1 MSKSYKKKYQTKSPE
16 EKKEAVQALTKKME
30 KNVEGYFRTP
40 GDLKEYLTFM
50 AKFYHYSPSNISLIQ
65 SQFQGASAVGS
76 FSFWKEKGFPVKKG
90 EKGIKIL
97 VPNRT
102 VAKFKDKDGTWKSV
116 TKASEQEKK
125 QIESKSVEV
134 KPGRLYFAIGHVFD
148 VSQTNAK
155 AEDLPRIF
163 PNRWLEGSV
172 TDYQSLYKGM
182 EAIAE
187 KNDVKIIAPKS
198 ELGVVKGV
206 SYPVTKEVAL
216 NPRNSELQNVK
227 TLLHELA
234 HAKLHTAET
243 RMNYTAPEKEFQAEM
258 TAYAV
263 SSYFGIDTGEYSLG
277 YLASWTQGK
286 EMKDKTKLLKEV
298 HETSIEFI
306 ETIENTLEKE
316 KEKTNEKGVD
326 NMSKQ
331 VSEYERD
338 NFEILTGIQQDVQRN
353 INEKLGLNFER
364 QWENY
369 EIQLSEDGR
378 IIEGIYPNMRLT
390 VGEMHAI
397 VNQYGTETEKQSIN
411 KITKTL
417 EFFHEMDEYEYPEL
431 VNKEVLKTPIAKVT
445 SNSRGDMNVECLS
458 GRIEDK
464 RGLFNFDNAI
474 NQTVNQINHSIAESH
489 KDIMTTRNEEQDGK
503 NKEKEHVVTVEILDK
518 DIKDGEIAKLH
529 MVDAET
535 KEVYHMAI
543 YDPGVLD
550 RDEFYNGERDV
561 SNIEHIFK
569 GDVYEKVKDT
579 LLDRNESQSFTVRE
593 EDMLIPLSELE
604 QDDRYAILFN
614 TEKYEAAKI
623 KENER
628 QNENREQNESEKN
641 ILLVEYMSLS
651 NTTQELVSVAELRE
665 QADKNRAFEPVE
677 GAEKLSDKEFIEA
690 FNEANQEKYAAL
702 NQNEISRPTMLVQWS
717 DNETFKNNQLI
728 PFGEANEKMA
738 EVISSIEKAR
748 EEAKERGQTIPYD
761 QARYHIAIPKEVD
774 REFGRMELVSMD
786 RMNMGDG
793 DYKTPYE
800 QVLNEKRYLSDEV
813 KQALRDEVMNHR
825 NNKEIPMEKTQ
836 ESTLEK
842 SKEIPNHLVT
852 IEVLANGVHDEEEV
866 ARIHMMDAVTKDI
879 DYLSVWNQD
888 STNRE
893 DLSVFLM
900 EKNGKRENY
909 SLDNILKPDLYEKV
923 QSSIFD
929 GRGNLSFVVYEKDAN
944 MSLDELVKDE
954 RYGHLV
960 DKAEAQK
967 DYSFNEK
974 EVELYKEMKKEGY
987 APIVSL
993 DQQIQPSKEKEST
1006 TLDKDLSRKFEAYR
1020 RSQYEETP
1028 DNIDSIVTRVKAEER
1043 YYTTKYVSIDNELV
1057 SQEHVV
1063 KLENQVDEKLGKEG
1077 ITVNQST
1084 TSKETDFD
1092 KKFQP
1097 LNGKKTNDKEKDKE
1111 IDPGNV
1117 DQSKT
1122 TKKSGRKRETMEME
1136 R

>member
-30 KNVEGYFRTP
+30 KSVEGYFRTP

-134 KPGRLYFAIGHVFD
+134 KPGRLYFAVGHVFD

-198 ELGVVKGV
+198 ELGVAKGV
-206 SYPVTKEVAL
+206 SYPLTKEVAL

-243 RMNYTAPEKEFQAEM
+243 HMHYTAPEKEFQAEM

-263 SSYFGIDTGEYSLG
+263 SSYFGIDTSEYSLG

-306 ETIENTLEKE
+306 ETIESSLE

-326 NMSKQ
+326 HMAKQ
-331 VSEYERD
+331 VSENKDGNVRD
-338 NFEILTGIQQDVQRN
+338 NFEVLTDIQQNAQRL
-353 INEKLGLNFER
+353 INERFGLNFEKH
-364 QWENY
+364 WENY
-369 EIQLSEDGR
+369 EIQLSEDNR
-378 IIEGIYPNMRLT
+378 VLEEINPNIRLNL
-390 VGEMHAI
+390 GEMEQI
-397 VNQYGTETEKQSIN
+397 VYEFGTNREQDTFK
-411 KITKTL
+411 KIVDTL
-417 EFFHEMDEYEYPEL
+417 EPYYEADLLEDSF
-431 VNKEVLKTPIAKVT
+431 NDIPIAKV
-445 SNSRGDMNVECLS
+445 SLDREKRLKVDCVNEHVKENHKDFWFQNSVSLALNV
-458 GRIEDK
+458 
-464 RGLFNFDNAI
+464 
-474 NQTVNQINHSIAESH
+474 INHRISTAHKEVMNNEIEYKGLYPKSESEVIYCQETGKPLQH
-489 KDIMTTRNEEQDGK
+489 NEEVF
-503 NKEKEHVVTVEILDK
+503 HVEGHGYTV
-518 DIKDGEIAKLH
+518 
-529 MVDAET
+529 AE
-535 KEVYHMAI
+535 EA
-543 YDPGVLD
+543 
-550 RDEFYNGERDV
+550 
-561 SNIEHIFK
+561 SFK
-569 GDVYEKVKDT
+569 GLDQEDGYYTTIEYEQVEEKILAPIGLEKNAQPSFV
-579 LLDRNESQSFTVRE
+579 NE
-593 EDMLIPLSELE
+593 
-604 QDDRYAILFN
+604 
-614 TEKYEAAKI
+614 K
-623 KENER
+623 
-628 QNENREQNESEKN
+628 QNEKN

-665 QADKNRAFEPVE
+665 QADRNRAFEPVE
-677 GAEKLSDKEFIEA
+677 GAGKLSDKEFIDA

-702 NQNEISRPTMLVQWS
+702 NQDEINRPTMLVQWS

-738 EVISSIEKAR
+738 EVITSIEKAR
-748 EEAKERGQTIPYD
+748 EEARERGETIPYD
-761 QARYHIAIPKEVD
+761 QARYHIVIPKGVD
-774 REFGRMELVSMD
+774 RDFGRMELVSMD

-813 KQALRDEVMNHR
+813 KQALRDEVVNHR
-825 NNKEIPMEKTQ
+825 NNKEITMEKAQ
-836 ESTLEK
+836 ESTLE
-842 SKEIPNHLVT
+842 SLKEAPTHLVT
-852 IEVLANGVHDEEEV
+852 IEVLAKDMQDEEV
-866 ARIHMMDAVTKDI
+866 ARIHMMDGVTKDI
-879 DYLSVWNQD
+879 NYLSVWNQD
-888 STNRE
+888 KTNPE
-893 DLSVFLM
+893 DLYVSLM
-900 EKNGKRENY
+900 EKNGERENVY
-909 SLDNILKPDLYEKV
+909 LDNILKPDLYEKV

-929 GRGNLSFVVYEKDAN
+929 GRGNLSFVIHEKDTN
-944 MSLDELVKDE
+944 MSLDEIVKDE
-954 RYGHLV
+954 RYGLLV
-960 DKAEAQK
+960 DKGEAQK

-974 EVELYKEMKKEGY
+974 EVELYKEMKMEGY
-987 APIVSL
+987 APIASL
-993 DQQIQPSKEKEST
+993 DQQIQPLKEKEPT

-1057 SQEHVV
+1057 SQEHIV

-1097 LNGKKTNDKEKDKE
+1097 VNGKKTNDKEKEKE

-1117 DQSKT
+1117 DQSKS
-1122 TKKSGRKRETMEME
+1122 TKKSGRKKETMEME

>member
-1 MSKSYKKKYQTKSPE
+1 MKKYPVKSVE
-16 EKKEAVQALTKKME
+16 QKKEEVQALTKGME
-30 KNVEGYFRTP
+30 NSIESYFRTT
-40 GDLKEYLTFM
+40 GDLKEYLSFM

-102 VAKFKDKDGTWKSV
+102 VAKFKDKEGTWKTV
-116 TKASEQEKK
+116 TKANEEEKK

-134 KPGRLYFAIGHVFD
+134 MPGRLYFAVGHVFD

-163 PNRWLEGSV
+163 PNRWLDGSV
-172 TDYQSLYKGM
+172 TDYKSLYKGM

-187 KNDVKIIAPKS
+187 KNGVKIIQPKQ
-198 ELGVVKGV
+198 ELGVAKGV
-206 SYPVTKEVAL
+206 SYTLTKEVAL

-243 RMNYTAPEKEFQAEM
+243 HMNYTAPEKEFQAEM

-263 SSYFGIDTGEYSLG
+263 SSYFGIDTSEYSLG

-316 KEKTNEKGVD
+316 REKTNEKGVD

-331 VSEYERD
+331 VSD
-338 NFEILTGIQQDVQRN
+338 N
-353 INEKLGLNFER
+353 
-364 QWENY
+364 
-369 EIQLSEDGR
+369 
-378 IIEGIYPNMRLT
+378 
-390 VGEMHAI
+390 
-397 VNQYGTETEKQSIN
+397 
-411 KITKTL
+411 
-417 EFFHEMDEYEYPEL
+417 
-431 VNKEVLKTPIAKVT
+431 
-445 SNSRGDMNVECLS
+445 
-458 GRIEDK
+458 
-464 RGLFNFDNAI
+464 
-474 NQTVNQINHSIAESH
+474 
-489 KDIMTTRNEEQDGK
+489 
-503 NKEKEHVVTVEILDK
+503 EKEHVVTVEILDK

-561 SNIEHIFK
+561 SNIEDIFK

-593 EDMLIPLSELE
+593 EDLLIPLSELE

-623 KENER
+623 KENEK

-665 QADKNRAFEPVE
+665 QADRNRAFEPVE
-677 GAEKLSDKEFIEA
+677 GSEKLSDKEFIEA

-702 NQNEISRPTMLVQWS
+702 NQDEINRPTMLVQWS

-748 EEAKERGQTIPYD
+748 EEARERGETIPYD

-800 QVLNEKRYLSDEV
+800 QVLNEKRHLSDEV
-813 KQALRDEVMNHR
+813 KQALRDEVVNHR
-825 NNKEIPMEKTQ
+825 NNKEIPMEKVQ
-836 ESTLEK
+836 ENPLEK
-842 SKEIPNHLVT
+842 SKETPNHLVT
-852 IEVLANGVHDEEEV
+852 IEVLANGVHDEEV

-900 EKNGKRENY
+900 EKNGKREDY
-909 SLDNILKPDLYEKV
+909 PLDNILKPDLYEKV

-1077 ITVNQST
+1077 IMVNQST
-1084 TSKETDFD
+1084 TSKVTDFD
-1092 KKFQP
+1092 KNFQP

-1122 TKKSGRKRETMEME
+1122 TKKSGRKKETMEME

>member
-30 KNVEGYFRTP
+30 KSVEGYFRTP
-40 GDLKEYLTFM
+40 EDLKEYLTFM

-102 VAKFKDKDGTWKSV
+102 VAKFKDKEGSWKTV
-116 TKASEQEKK
+116 TKASEEEKK

-134 KPGRLYFAIGHVFD
+134 MPGRLYFAVGHVFD

-187 KNDVKIIAPKS
+187 KNGVKIIAPKS
-198 ELGVVKGV
+198 ELGVAKGV
-206 SYPVTKEVAL
+206 SYPLTKEVAL

-227 TLLHELA
+227 TLIHELA

-243 RMNYTAPEKEFQAEM
+243 HMNYTAPEKEFQAEM

-263 SSYFGIDTGEYSLG
+263 SSYFGIDTSEYSLG

-286 EMKDKTKLLKEV
+286 EMKDKTRLLKEV

-306 ETIENTLEKE
+306 ETIENTLEKD
-316 KEKTNEKGVD
+316 KE
-326 NMSKQ
+326 Q
-331 VSEYERD
+331 
-338 NFEILTGIQQDVQRN
+338 
-353 INEKLGLNFER
+353 INEKEVESMANR
-364 QWENY
+364 N
-369 EIQLSEDGR
+369 
-378 IIEGIYPNMRLT
+378 
-390 VGEMHAI
+390 
-397 VNQYGTETEKQSIN
+397 EKQ
-411 KITKTL
+411 
-417 EFFHEMDEYEYPEL
+417 D
-431 VNKEVLKTPIAKVT
+431 
-445 SNSRGDMNVECLS
+445 
-458 GRIEDK
+458 
-464 RGLFNFDNAI
+464 
-474 NQTVNQINHSIAESH
+474 
-489 KDIMTTRNEEQDGK
+489 
-503 NKEKEHVVTVEILDK
+503 
-518 DIKDGEIAKLH
+518 
-529 MVDAET
+529 
-535 KEVYHMAI
+535 
-543 YDPGVLD
+543 
-550 RDEFYNGERDV
+550 
-561 SNIEHIFK
+561 
-569 GDVYEKVKDT
+569 
-579 LLDRNESQSFTVRE
+579 
-593 EDMLIPLSELE
+593 
-604 QDDRYAILFN
+604 
-614 TEKYEAAKI
+614 
-623 KENER
+623 
-628 QNENREQNESEKN
+628 EKN
-641 ILLVEYMSLS
+641 ILLVEFMSLS

-665 QADKNRAFEPVE
+665 QADRNRAFEPVE
-677 GAEKLSDKEFIEA
+677 GAEKLSDKEFIDA

-702 NQNEISRPTMLVQWS
+702 NQNEINRPTMLVQWS
-717 DNETFKNNQLI
+717 ENENFKGSQLI

-738 EVISSIEKAR
+738 EVITNIEKAK
-748 EEAKERGQTIPYD
+748 EEARERDEYVPYD
-761 QARYHIAIPKEVD
+761 KTRYHIAIPKEVD
-774 REFGRMELVSMD
+774 RDFGRMELVSMD
-786 RMNMGDG
+786 RLDMGDG

-813 KQALRDEVMNHR
+813 KQALRDEVMNYR
-825 NNKEIPMEKTQ
+825 NNKEIPMEKAQ
-836 ESTLEK
+836 ENPLEK
-842 SKEIPNHLVT
+842 LKETPNHLVT

-900 EKNGKRENY
+900 EKNGKREDY

-1063 KLENQVDEKLGKEG
+1063 KLENRVDEKLGKEG

-1084 TSKETDFD
+1084 TSKEMDVD

-1097 LNGKKTNDKEKDKE
+1097 LNGKQTNHKEKEKE
-1111 IDPGNV
+1111 PEPGNV
-1117 DQSKT
+1117 EQAKA
-1122 TKKSGRKRETMEME
+1122 TKKSGRKKETTEME

>member
-30 KNVEGYFRTP
+30 KSVEGYFRTP

-134 KPGRLYFAIGHVFD
+134 KPGRLYFAVGHVFD

-172 TDYQSLYKGM
+172 TDYQSLYKGI

-187 KNDVKIIAPKS
+187 KNGVKIIEPKQ
-198 ELGVVKGV
+198 ELGVAKGV
-206 SYPVTKEVAL
+206 SYTLTKEVAL

-243 RMNYTAPEKEFQAEM
+243 HMHYTAPEKEFQAEM

-263 SSYFGIDTGEYSLG
+263 SSYFGIDTSEYSLG

-331 VSEYERD
+331 VSD
-338 NFEILTGIQQDVQRN
+338 NG
-353 INEKLGLNFER
+353 
-364 QWENY
+364 
-369 EIQLSEDGR
+369 
-378 IIEGIYPNMRLT
+378 
-390 VGEMHAI
+390 
-397 VNQYGTETEKQSIN
+397 
-411 KITKTL
+411 
-417 EFFHEMDEYEYPEL
+417 
-431 VNKEVLKTPIAKVT
+431 
-445 SNSRGDMNVECLS
+445 
-458 GRIEDK
+458 
-464 RGLFNFDNAI
+464 
-474 NQTVNQINHSIAESH
+474 
-489 KDIMTTRNEEQDGK
+489 
-503 NKEKEHVVTVEILDK
+503 KEHVVTVEILDK

-529 MVDAET
+529 MVDAEN

-561 SNIEHIFK
+561 SNIEDIFK

-579 LLDRNESQSFTVRE
+579 LLDRNESQLFTVRE
-593 EDMLIPLSELE
+593 EDLLIPLSELE

-623 KENER
+623 KENEK

-665 QADKNRAFEPVE
+665 QADRNRAFEPVE

-702 NQNEISRPTMLVQWS
+702 NQDEINRPTMLVQWS

-748 EEAKERGQTIPYD
+748 EEARERGETIPYD

-800 QVLNEKRYLSDEV
+800 QVLNEKRHLSDEV
-813 KQALRDEVMNHR
+813 KQALRDEVVNHR
-825 NNKEIPMEKTQ
+825 NNKEIPMEKVQ
-836 ESTLEK
+836 ENPLEK
-842 SKEIPNHLVT
+842 SKETPNHLVT
-852 IEVLANGVHDEEEV
+852 IEVLANGIHDEEEV
-866 ARIHMMDAVTKDI
+866 ARIHMIDAVTKDI

-900 EKNGKRENY
+900 EKNGKREDY
-909 SLDNILKPDLYEKV
+909 PLDNILKPDLYEKV

-960 DKAEAQK
+960 EKAEAQK

-987 APIVSL
+987 ASIVSL

-1084 TSKETDFD
+1084 TSKETDFN
-1092 KKFQP
+1092 KNFQP
-1097 LNGKKTNDKEKDKE
+1097 LNGKQTNDKEKDKE

-1117 DQSKT
+1117 DQSKS
-1122 TKKSGRKRETMEME
+1122 TKKSGRKKETMEME

>member
-1 MSKSYKKKYQTKSPE
+1 MSKNYKRKYQTKSPE

-30 KNVEGYFRTP
+30 KSVEGYFRTP

-65 SQFQGASAVGS
+65 SQFQGANAVGS
-76 FSFWKEKGFPVKKG
+76 FSFWKEKGFSVKKG

-102 VAKFKDKDGTWKSV
+102 VAKFKDKEGTWKTV

-134 KPGRLYFAIGHVFD
+134 IPGRLYFAIGHVFD
-148 VSQTNAK
+148 LSQTNAK

-187 KNDVKIIAPKS
+187 KNGVKIIKPKQ
-198 ELGVVKGV
+198 ELGVAKGV
-206 SYPVTKEVAL
+206 SYTLTKEVAL

-243 RMNYTAPEKEFQAEM
+243 HMNYTAPEKEFQAEM

-263 SSYFGIDTGEYSLG
+263 SSYFGIDTSEYSLG

-331 VSEYERD
+331 VSD
-338 NFEILTGIQQDVQRN
+338 NG
-353 INEKLGLNFER
+353 
-364 QWENY
+364 
-369 EIQLSEDGR
+369 
-378 IIEGIYPNMRLT
+378 
-390 VGEMHAI
+390 
-397 VNQYGTETEKQSIN
+397 
-411 KITKTL
+411 
-417 EFFHEMDEYEYPEL
+417 
-431 VNKEVLKTPIAKVT
+431 
-445 SNSRGDMNVECLS
+445 
-458 GRIEDK
+458 
-464 RGLFNFDNAI
+464 
-474 NQTVNQINHSIAESH
+474 
-489 KDIMTTRNEEQDGK
+489 
-503 NKEKEHVVTVEILDK
+503 KEHVVTVEILDK

-623 KENER
+623 KENEM

-651 NTTQELVSVAELRE
+651 NTTQELVSVNHLRE

-702 NQNEISRPTMLVQWS
+702 NQDEINRPTMLVQWS

-748 EEAKERGQTIPYD
+748 EEAREEAKERGVTIPYD

-774 REFGRMELVSMD
+774 RDFGRMELVSMD
-786 RMNMGDG
+786 RLDMGDG

-813 KQALRDEVMNHR
+813 KQALRDEVMNYR
-825 NNKEIPMEKTQ
+825 NNKEIPMEKAQ
-836 ESTLEK
+836 ENTLEK
-842 SKEIPNHLVT
+842 PKETSNHLVT
-852 IEVLANGVHDEEEV
+852 IEVLANGIQDEEL

-879 DYLSVWNQD
+879 NYLSVWNQD
-888 STNRE
+888 KTDRD
-893 DLSVFLM
+893 DLYVSLM
-900 EKNGKRENY
+900 EKNGKRENVY
-909 SLDNILKPDLYEKV
+909 LDNILKPDLYEKV

-944 MSLDELVKDE
+944 MSLDEIVKDE
-954 RYGHLV
+954 RYGLLV
-960 DKAEAQK
+960 DKAEGQK

-1043 YYTTKYVSIDNELV
+1043 YYTTKYVSIDNKLV

-1084 TSKETDFD
+1084 TSKEMDFD
-1092 KKFQP
+1092 KNFQS
-1097 LNGKKTNDKEKDKE
+1097 LNGKKANDKEKDKEKDKE

>member
-30 KNVEGYFRTP
+30 KSVEGYFRTP

-102 VAKFKDKDGTWKSV
+102 VAKFKDKEGTWKTV
-116 TKASEQEKK
+116 TKASVEEKK

-134 KPGRLYFAIGHVFD
+134 IPGRLYFAVGHVFD

-187 KNDVKIIAPKS
+187 KNGVKIIEPKQ
-198 ELGVVKGV
+198 ELGVAKGV
-206 SYPVTKEVAL
+206 SYTLTKEVAL

-263 SSYFGIDTGEYSLG
+263 SSYFGIDTSEYSLG

-306 ETIENTLEKE
+306 ETIESSLE
-316 KEKTNEKGVD
+316 KEKTNAKGVD
-326 NMSKQ
+326 HMAKQ
-331 VSEYERD
+331 VSENKDGNVRD
-338 NFEILTGIQQDVQRN
+338 NFEVLTGIQQNAQRL
-353 INEKLGLNFER
+353 INERLGLNFEKH
-364 QWENY
+364 WENY
-369 EIQLSEDGR
+369 EIQLSEDNR
-378 IIEGIYPNMRLT
+378 VLEEINPNIRLNLR
-390 VGEMHAI
+390 EM
-397 VNQYGTETEKQSIN
+397 E
-411 KITKTL
+411 
-417 EFFHEMDEYEYPEL
+417 
-431 VNKEVLKTPIAKVT
+431 
-445 SNSRGDMNVECLS
+445 
-458 GRIEDK
+458 
-464 RGLFNFDNAI
+464 
-474 NQTVNQINHSIAESH
+474 QI
-489 KDIMTTRNEEQDGK
+489 
-503 NKEKEHVVTVEILDK
+503 
-518 DIKDGEIAKLH
+518 
-529 MVDAET
+529 
-535 KEVYHMAI
+535 
-543 YDPGVLD
+543 
-550 RDEFYNGERDV
+550 
-561 SNIEHIFK
+561 
-569 GDVYEKVKDT
+569 VYEFGT
-579 LLDRNESQSFTVRE
+579 
-593 EDMLIPLSELE
+593 
-604 QDDRYAILFN
+604 
-614 TEKYEAAKI
+614 
-623 KENER
+623 
-628 QNENREQNESEKN
+628 NREQDSLKKITDTLKPYYEADLLGDSFNDIPLARVSLDREKSLKVDCVNEYVKENHKDFWFQNSVSLALNVINHRISTAHKEVMNNDIEYKGLYPKAESEVIYCQETGKPLQHDELVFRVDGPGYIDGYIVGEEASYKGLDLDDGNGYCYYTTIEYEDVEEKILAPIGLEKNAQPNLANEKQIEKN

-651 NTTQELVSVAELRE
+651 NTTQAFVSVAELRE
-665 QADKNRAFEPVE
+665 QADRNRAFEPVE
-677 GAEKLSDKEFIEA
+677 GAEKLSDKEFIDA

-702 NQNEISRPTMLVQWS
+702 NQNEINRPTMLVQWS

-774 REFGRMELVSMD
+774 RDFGRMELVSMD

-813 KQALRDEVMNHR
+813 KQALRDEVMNYR
-825 NNKEIPMEKTQ
+825 NNKEIPMEKAQ
-836 ESTLEK
+836 ENPLAK
-842 SKEIPNHLVT
+842 SKDTPNHVVT
-852 IEVLANGVHDEEEV
+852 IEVLANDIHDEEEV

-900 EKNGKRENY
+900 EKNGKREDY
-909 SLDNILKPDLYEKV
+909 PLDNILKPDLYEKV

-944 MSLDELVKDE
+944 MSLDEIVKDE

-993 DQQIQPSKEKEST
+993 DQQIQPIKEKEST

-1084 TSKETDFD
+1084 TSKEIDFD
-1092 KKFQP
+1092 KNFQP

-1117 DQSKT
+1117 EQSKS
-1122 TKKSGRKRETMEME
+1122 TKKSGRKKETMEME

>member
-30 KNVEGYFRTP
+30 KSVEGYFRTP

-102 VAKFKDKDGTWKSV
+102 VAKFKDKEGTWKTV
-116 TKASEQEKK
+116 TKANEEEKK

-134 KPGRLYFAIGHVFD
+134 MPGRLYFAMGHVFD

-187 KNDVKIIAPKS
+187 KNGVKIIAPKA
-198 ELGVVKGV
+198 ELGVSKGV
-206 SYPVTKEVAL
+206 SYTLTKEVAL

-243 RMNYTAPEKEFQAEM
+243 HMNYTAPEKEFQAEM

-263 SSYFGIDTGEYSLG
+263 SSYFGIDTSEYSLG

-316 KEKTNEKGVD
+316 KE
-326 NMSKQ
+326 Q
-331 VSEYERD
+331 
-338 NFEILTGIQQDVQRN
+338 
-353 INEKLGLNFER
+353 INEKEV
-364 QWENY
+364 E
-369 EIQLSEDGR
+369 S
-378 IIEGIYPNMRLT
+378 M
-390 VGEMHAI
+390 A
-397 VNQYGTETEKQSIN
+397 NQNEKQ
-411 KITKTL
+411 
-417 EFFHEMDEYEYPEL
+417 D
-431 VNKEVLKTPIAKVT
+431 
-445 SNSRGDMNVECLS
+445 
-458 GRIEDK
+458 
-464 RGLFNFDNAI
+464 
-474 NQTVNQINHSIAESH
+474 
-489 KDIMTTRNEEQDGK
+489 
-503 NKEKEHVVTVEILDK
+503 
-518 DIKDGEIAKLH
+518 
-529 MVDAET
+529 
-535 KEVYHMAI
+535 
-543 YDPGVLD
+543 
-550 RDEFYNGERDV
+550 
-561 SNIEHIFK
+561 
-569 GDVYEKVKDT
+569 
-579 LLDRNESQSFTVRE
+579 
-593 EDMLIPLSELE
+593 
-604 QDDRYAILFN
+604 
-614 TEKYEAAKI
+614 
-623 KENER
+623 
-628 QNENREQNESEKN
+628 EKN
-641 ILLVEYMSLS
+641 ILLVEFMSLS

-665 QADKNRAFEPVE
+665 QADRNRAFEPVE
-677 GAEKLSDKEFIEA
+677 GAEKLSDKEFIDA

-702 NQNEISRPTMLVQWS
+702 NQNEINRPTMLVQW
-717 DNETFKNNQLI
+717 NENENFKGSQLI

-738 EVISSIEKAR
+738 EVIKNIEKAK
-748 EEAKERGQTIPYD
+748 EEARERDEYVPYD
-761 QARYHIAIPKEVD
+761 KTRYHIAIPKEVD
-774 REFGRMELVSMD
+774 RDFGRMELVSMD
-786 RMNMGDG
+786 RLDMGDG

-813 KQALRDEVMNHR
+813 KQALRDEVMNYRH
-825 NNKEIPMEKTQ
+825 NKEIPMEKAQ
-836 ESTLEK
+836 ENPLEK
-842 SKEIPNHLVT
+842 PKETPNHLVT
-852 IEVLANGVHDEEEV
+852 IEVLANSIQDEEL

-879 DYLSVWNQD
+879 SYLSVWNQD
-888 STNRE
+888 KTDRDNLYVS
-893 DLSVFLM
+893 LM
-900 EKNGKRENY
+900 EKNGKRENIY
-909 SLDNILKPDLYEKV
+909 LDNILKPDLYEKV

-944 MSLDELVKDE
+944 MSLDEIVKDE
-954 RYGHLV
+954 RYGLLV

-974 EVELYKEMKKEGY
+974 EVELYKEMKTDGY
-987 APIVSL
+987 APIASL
-993 DQQIQPSKEKEST
+993 DQQIQPSKEKEPT

-1020 RSQYEETP
+1020 RSQYEETL

-1077 ITVNQST
+1077 ITMNQST
-1084 TSKETDFD
+1084 TSKEMEFD

-1097 LNGKKTNDKEKDKE
+1097 LNGKQMNNKEKEKE
-1111 IDPGNV
+1111 REPIDPGNV
-1117 DQSKT
+1117 DQSRV
-1122 TKKSGRKRETMEME
+1122 TKKSSRKKETMEME

>member
-30 KNVEGYFRTP
+30 KSVEGYFRTP

-134 KPGRLYFAIGHVFD
+134 MPGRLYFAVGHVFD

-182 EAIAE
+182 EDIAE
-187 KNDVKIIAPKS
+187 KNGVKIIAPKS
-198 ELGVVKGV
+198 ELGVAKGV
-206 SYPVTKEVAL
+206 SYPLTKEVAL

-263 SSYFGIDTGEYSLG
+263 SSYFGIDTSEYSLG

-316 KEKTNEKGVD
+316 KE
-326 NMSKQ
+326 Q
-331 VSEYERD
+331 
-338 NFEILTGIQQDVQRN
+338 
-353 INEKLGLNFER
+353 INEKEVESMANK
-364 QWENY
+364 N
-369 EIQLSEDGR
+369 
-378 IIEGIYPNMRLT
+378 
-390 VGEMHAI
+390 
-397 VNQYGTETEKQSIN
+397 EKQ
-411 KITKTL
+411 
-417 EFFHEMDEYEYPEL
+417 D
-431 VNKEVLKTPIAKVT
+431 
-445 SNSRGDMNVECLS
+445 
-458 GRIEDK
+458 
-464 RGLFNFDNAI
+464 
-474 NQTVNQINHSIAESH
+474 
-489 KDIMTTRNEEQDGK
+489 
-503 NKEKEHVVTVEILDK
+503 
-518 DIKDGEIAKLH
+518 
-529 MVDAET
+529 
-535 KEVYHMAI
+535 
-543 YDPGVLD
+543 
-550 RDEFYNGERDV
+550 
-561 SNIEHIFK
+561 
-569 GDVYEKVKDT
+569 
-579 LLDRNESQSFTVRE
+579 
-593 EDMLIPLSELE
+593 
-604 QDDRYAILFN
+604 
-614 TEKYEAAKI
+614 
-623 KENER
+623 
-628 QNENREQNESEKN
+628 EKN
-641 ILLVEYMSLS
+641 ILLVEFMSLS

-677 GAEKLSDKEFIEA
+677 GAEKLNDKEFIEA

-702 NQNEISRPTMLVQWS
+702 NQDEITRPTMLIQWS
-717 DNETFKNNQLI
+717 ENENLKSNKLI
-728 PFGEANEKMA
+728 PFGEANEKMT
-738 EVISSIEKAR
+738 EIISNIEKSKEEAR
-748 EEAKERGQTIPYD
+748 ERDEYVPYD
-761 QARYHIAIPKEVD
+761 KTRYHIAIPKEVD
-774 REFGRMELVSMD
+774 RDFGRMELVSMD
-786 RMNMGDG
+786 RLDMGDG

-800 QVLNEKRYLSDEV
+800 QVLNEKRHLSDEV
-813 KQALRDEVMNHR
+813 KQALRDEVVNHR
-825 NNKEIPMEKTQ
+825 NNKEIPMEKVQ
-836 ESTLEK
+836 ENPLEK
-842 SKEIPNHLVT
+842 SKETPNHLVT
-852 IEVLANGVHDEEEV
+852 IEVLANGMQDEEL

-879 DYLSVWNQD
+879 NYLSVWNQD
-888 STNRE
+888 KTDRD
-893 DLSVFLM
+893 DLYVSLM
-900 EKNGKRENY
+900 EKNGKRENVY
-909 SLDNILKPDLYEKV
+909 LDNILKPDLYEKV

-929 GRGNLSFVVYEKDAN
+929 GRGNLSFVVYEKDVN
-944 MSLDELVKDE
+944 MSLDEIVKDE
-954 RYGHLV
+954 RYGLLV

-1084 TSKETDFD
+1084 TSKEMDFD
-1092 KKFQP
+1092 KNFQP

-1117 DQSKT
+1117 EQSKA
-1122 TKKSGRKRETMEME
+1122 TKKSGRKKETMEME

>member
-30 KNVEGYFRTP
+30 KSVEGYFRTP

-134 KPGRLYFAIGHVFD
+134 KPGRLYFAVGHVFD

-155 AEDLPRIF
+155 TEDLPRIF
-163 PNRWLEGSV
+163 PNRWLDGSV
-172 TDYQSLYKGM
+172 TDYKSLYKGM

-187 KNDVKIIAPKS
+187 KNGVKIIAPKS
-198 ELGVVKGV
+198 ELGVAKGV
-206 SYPVTKEVAL
+206 SYPLTKEVAL

-234 HAKLHTAET
+234 HAKFHTAET

-263 SSYFGIDTGEYSLG
+263 SSYFGIDTSEYSLG
-277 YLASWTQGK
+277 YLASWTQRK

-316 KEKTNEKGVD
+316 KE
-326 NMSKQ
+326 Q
-331 VSEYERD
+331 
-338 NFEILTGIQQDVQRN
+338 
-353 INEKLGLNFER
+353 INEKEVESMANK
-364 QWENY
+364 N
-369 EIQLSEDGR
+369 
-378 IIEGIYPNMRLT
+378 
-390 VGEMHAI
+390 
-397 VNQYGTETEKQSIN
+397 EKQ
-411 KITKTL
+411 
-417 EFFHEMDEYEYPEL
+417 D
-431 VNKEVLKTPIAKVT
+431 
-445 SNSRGDMNVECLS
+445 
-458 GRIEDK
+458 
-464 RGLFNFDNAI
+464 
-474 NQTVNQINHSIAESH
+474 
-489 KDIMTTRNEEQDGK
+489 
-503 NKEKEHVVTVEILDK
+503 
-518 DIKDGEIAKLH
+518 
-529 MVDAET
+529 
-535 KEVYHMAI
+535 
-543 YDPGVLD
+543 
-550 RDEFYNGERDV
+550 
-561 SNIEHIFK
+561 
-569 GDVYEKVKDT
+569 
-579 LLDRNESQSFTVRE
+579 
-593 EDMLIPLSELE
+593 
-604 QDDRYAILFN
+604 
-614 TEKYEAAKI
+614 
-623 KENER
+623 
-628 QNENREQNESEKN
+628 EKN
-641 ILLVEYMSLS
+641 ILLVEFMSLS
-651 NTTQELVSVAELRE
+651 NTKQELVSVAELRE
-665 QADKNRAFEPVE
+665 QADRNRAFEPIE
-677 GAEKLSDKEFIEA
+677 GAEKLSDKEFIDA

-702 NQNEISRPTMLVQWS
+702 NQNEINRPTMLVQWS
-717 DNETFKNNQLI
+717 ENENFKGSQLI

-738 EVISSIEKAR
+738 EVIKNIEKAK
-748 EEAKERGQTIPYD
+748 EEARERDEYVPYD
-761 QARYHIAIPKEVD
+761 KTRYHIAIPKEVD
-774 REFGRMELVSMD
+774 RDFGRMELVSMD
-786 RMNMGDG
+786 RLDMGDG

-813 KQALRDEVMNHR
+813 KQALRDEVMNYR
-825 NNKEIPMEKTQ
+825 NNKEIPMEKAQ
-836 ESTLEK
+836 ENPLEK
-842 SKEIPNHLVT
+842 PKETPNHLVT
-852 IEVLANGVHDEEEV
+852 IEVLANSIQDEEQ

-879 DYLSVWNQD
+879 NYLSVWNQD
-888 STNRE
+888 KTDRD
-893 DLSVFLM
+893 DLYVSLM
-900 EKNGKRENY
+900 EKNGKRENVY
-909 SLDNILKPDLYEKV
+909 LDNILKPDLYEKV

-944 MSLDELVKDE
+944 MSLDEIVKDE
-954 RYGHLV
+954 RYGLLV
-960 DKAEAQK
+960 DKAERQK
-967 DYSFNEK
+967 NYSFNEK

-1063 KLENQVDEKLGKEG
+1063 KLENRVDEKLGKEG
-1077 ITVNQST
+1077 ITVKQST
-1084 TSKETDFD
+1084 TSNEMDVD
-1092 KKFQP
+1092 KSFQP
-1097 LNGKKTNDKEKDKE
+1097 LNGKQTNNKEKEKE
-1111 IDPGNV
+1111 REPIDPGNV
-1117 DQSKT
+1117 DHSKI
-1122 TKKSGRKRETMEME
+1122 TKKSSRKRETMEME

>member
-30 KNVEGYFRTP
+30 KSVEGYFRTT

-65 SQFQGASAVGS
+65 SQFQGANAVGS

-134 KPGRLYFAIGHVFD
+134 KPGRLYFAVGHVFD

-163 PNRWLEGSV
+163 PNRWLDGSV
-172 TDYQSLYKGM
+172 TDYKSLYKGM

-187 KNDVKIIAPKS
+187 KNGVKIIEPKQ
-198 ELGVVKGV
+198 ELGVAKGV
-206 SYPVTKEVAL
+206 SYTLTKEVAL

-243 RMNYTAPEKEFQAEM
+243 HMHYTAPEKEFQAEM

-263 SSYFGIDTGEYSLG
+263 SSYFGIDTSEYSLG

-306 ETIENTLEKE
+306 ETIESSLE

-326 NMSKQ
+326 HMAKQ
-331 VSEYERD
+331 VSENKDGNVRD
-338 NFEILTGIQQDVQRN
+338 NFEVLTDIQQNAQRL
-353 INEKLGLNFER
+353 INERLGLNFEKH
-364 QWENY
+364 WENY
-369 EIQLSEDGR
+369 EIQLSEDNR
-378 IIEGIYPNMRLT
+378 VLEEINPNIRLNL
-390 VGEMHAI
+390 GEMEQI
-397 VNQYGTETEKQSIN
+397 VYEFGTNREQDTFK
-411 KITKTL
+411 KIVDTL
-417 EFFHEMDEYEYPEL
+417 EPYYEADLLEDSF
-431 VNKEVLKTPIAKVT
+431 NDIPIAKVT
-445 SNSRGDMNVECLS
+445 LDREKRLKVDCVNEHVKENHKDFWFQNSVSLALNV
-458 GRIEDK
+458 
-464 RGLFNFDNAI
+464 
-474 NQTVNQINHSIAESH
+474 INHRISTAHKEVMNNDIEYKGLYPKSESEVIYCQETGKPLQH
-489 KDIMTTRNEEQDGK
+489 NEEVF
-503 NKEKEHVVTVEILDK
+503 HVEGHGYTVGEEASFKGLDK
-518 DIKDGEIAKLH
+518 EDGYY
-529 MVDAET
+529 T
-535 KEVYHMAI
+535 T
-543 YDPGVLD
+543 
-550 RDEFYNGERDV
+550 
-561 SNIEHIFK
+561 IE
-569 GDVYEKVKDT
+569 YEQVEEKILAPIGLEKNAQPSFA
-579 LLDRNESQSFTVRE
+579 NE
-593 EDMLIPLSELE
+593 
-604 QDDRYAILFN
+604 
-614 TEKYEAAKI
+614 K
-623 KENER
+623 
-628 QNENREQNESEKN
+628 QNEKN

-651 NTTQELVSVAELRE
+651 NTTQELVSFAELRE
-665 QADKNRAFEPVE
+665 QADRNHAFEPVE
-677 GAEKLSDKEFIEA
+677 GAEKLSDKEFIDA
-690 FNEANQEKYAAL
+690 FNEANQEKFAAI
-702 NQNEISRPTMLVQWS
+702 NQNEINRPTMLVQWS
-717 DNETFKNNQLI
+717 DNETFKANQLI

-761 QARYHIAIPKEVD
+761 QARYHLVIPKEVD
-774 REFGRMELVSMD
+774 RDFGRIELVSMD
-786 RMNMGDG
+786 RFNLGDG

-813 KQALRDEVMNHR
+813 KQALRDEVVNHR
-825 NNKEIPMEKTQ
+825 NNKEIPMEKVQ
-836 ESTLEK
+836 ENPLEK
-842 SKEIPNHLVT
+842 SKETPNHLVT
-852 IEVLANGVHDEEEV
+852 IEVLANGMQDEEL

-879 DYLSVWNQD
+879 NYLSVWNQD
-888 STNRE
+888 KTNRD
-893 DLSVFLM
+893 DLYVSLM
-900 EKNGKRENY
+900 EKNGKRENVY
-909 SLDNILKPDLYEKV
+909 LDNILKPDFYEKV

-929 GRGNLSFVVYEKDAN
+929 GRGNLSFVVYEKDVN
-944 MSLDELVKDE
+944 MSLDEIVKDE
-954 RYGHLV
+954 RYGLLV

-974 EVELYKEMKKEGY
+974 EVELYKEMKTDGY
-987 APIVSL
+987 APIASL
-993 DQQIQPSKEKEST
+993 DQQTQPLKEKEPT

-1057 SQEHVV
+1057 SQEHIV

-1084 TSKETDFD
+1084 TSKEMDFD

-1097 LNGKKTNDKEKDKE
+1097 VNGKKTNDKEKEKE

-1117 DQSKT
+1117 DQSKS
-1122 TKKSGRKRETMEME
+1122 TKKSGRKKETMEME

>member
-30 KNVEGYFRTP
+30 KSVEGYFRTP

-102 VAKFKDKDGTWKSV
+102 VAKFKDKEGTWKTV
-116 TKASEQEKK
+116 TKANEEEKK

-134 KPGRLYFAIGHVFD
+134 MPGRLYFAVGHVFD

-163 PNRWLEGSV
+163 PNRWLDGSV
-172 TDYQSLYKGM
+172 TDYKSLYKGM

-187 KNDVKIIAPKS
+187 KNGVKIIEPKQ
-198 ELGVVKGV
+198 ELGVAKGV
-206 SYPVTKEVAL
+206 SYTLTKEVAL

-243 RMNYTAPEKEFQAEM
+243 RMNYTSPEKEFQAEM

-263 SSYFGIDTGEYSLG
+263 SSYFGIDTSEYSLG
-277 YLASWTQGK
+277 YLASWKQEK

-306 ETIENTLEKE
+306 ETIESSLE

-326 NMSKQ
+326 HMAKQ
-331 VSEYERD
+331 VSENKDGNVRD
-338 NFEILTGIQQDVQRN
+338 NFEVLTGIQQNAQRL
-353 INEKLGLNFER
+353 INERLGLNFEKH
-364 QWENY
+364 WENY
-369 EIQLSEDGR
+369 EIQLSEDNHVLEE
-378 IIEGIYPNMRLT
+378 INPNIRLNLR
-390 VGEMHAI
+390 EMEQI
-397 VNQYGTETEKQSIN
+397 VYEFGTNREQDKFK
-411 KITKTL
+411 KIMDTL
-417 EFFHEMDEYEYPEL
+417 EPYYEADL
-431 VNKEVLKTPIAKVT
+431 LGDSFDDIPIAKV
-445 SNSRGDMNVECLS
+445 SLDREKHLKVDCVNELVKENHKDFWFQNSVSLALNV
-458 GRIEDK
+458 
-464 RGLFNFDNAI
+464 
-474 NQTVNQINHSIAESH
+474 INHRISTAH
-489 KDIMTTRNEEQDGK
+489 
-503 NKEKEHVVTVEILDK
+503 
-518 DIKDGEIAKLH
+518 
-529 MVDAET
+529 
-535 KEVYHMAI
+535 KEVMNNDIEYKGLYPKSESEVI
-543 YDPGVLD
+543 YCQETGKPLQHDELVFRVDGPGYIDGYIVGEEASYKGLD
-550 RDEFYNGERDV
+550 LDDGNGYCYYTTIEYEDV
-561 SNIEHIFK
+561 E
-569 GDVYEKVKDT
+569 EKILAPIGLEKNDQPN
-579 LLDRNESQSFTVRE
+579 LANE
-593 EDMLIPLSELE
+593 
-604 QDDRYAILFN
+604 
-614 TEKYEAAKI
+614 K
-623 KENER
+623 
-628 QNENREQNESEKN
+628 QNEKN

-651 NTTQELVSVAELRE
+651 NTTQAFVSVAELRE
-665 QADKNRAFEPVE
+665 QADRNRAFEPVE
-677 GAEKLSDKEFIEA
+677 GAEKLSDKEFIDA

-702 NQNEISRPTMLVQWS
+702 NQNEINRPTMLVQWS
-717 DNETFKNNQLI
+717 DNENFKSNQLI

-761 QARYHIAIPKEVD
+761 QARYHIAILKEVD
-774 REFGRMELVSMD
+774 RDFGRMELVSMD
-786 RMNMGDG
+786 RLDMGDG

-813 KQALRDEVMNHR
+813 KQALRDEVMNYR
-825 NNKEIPMEKTQ
+825 NDKEIPMEKAQ
-836 ESTLEK
+836 ENPLEK
-842 SKEIPNHLVT
+842 PKETPNHLVT
-852 IEVLANGVHDEEEV
+852 IEVLANSIQDEEQ

-879 DYLSVWNQD
+879 NYLSVWNQD
-888 STNRE
+888 KTDRD
-893 DLSVFLM
+893 DLYVSLM
-900 EKNGKRENY
+900 EKNGKRENVY
-909 SLDNILKPDLYEKV
+909 LDNILKPDLYEKV

-944 MSLDELVKDE
+944 MSLDEIVKDE
-954 RYGHLV
+954 RYGLLV
-960 DKAEAQK
+960 DKAEGQK
-967 DYSFNEK
+967 DYSFNEN

-1084 TSKETDFD
+1084 TSKEMYFD
-1092 KKFQP
+1092 KNFQP

-1117 DQSKT
+1117 EQSKS
-1122 TKKSGRKRETMEME
+1122 TKKSGRKKETMEME

>member
-1 MSKSYKKKYQTKSPE
+1 MAYKKKYPVKSVE
-16 EKKEAVQALTKKME
+16 QKKEEVQALTKGME
-30 KNVEGYFRTP
+30 NSIESYFRTT

-134 KPGRLYFAIGHVFD
+134 KPGRLYFAVGHVFD
-148 VSQTNAK
+148 VSQTSAK

-187 KNDVKIIAPKS
+187 KNGVKIIAPKS
-198 ELGVVKGV
+198 ELGVAKGV
-206 SYPVTKEVAL
+206 SYPLTKEVAL

-263 SSYFGIDTGEYSLG
+263 SSYFGIDTSEYSLG

-326 NMSKQ
+326 HMSKQ
-331 VSEYERD
+331 VSD
-338 NFEILTGIQQDVQRN
+338 NG
-353 INEKLGLNFER
+353 
-364 QWENY
+364 
-369 EIQLSEDGR
+369 
-378 IIEGIYPNMRLT
+378 
-390 VGEMHAI
+390 
-397 VNQYGTETEKQSIN
+397 
-411 KITKTL
+411 
-417 EFFHEMDEYEYPEL
+417 
-431 VNKEVLKTPIAKVT
+431 
-445 SNSRGDMNVECLS
+445 
-458 GRIEDK
+458 
-464 RGLFNFDNAI
+464 
-474 NQTVNQINHSIAESH
+474 
-489 KDIMTTRNEEQDGK
+489 
-503 NKEKEHVVTVEILDK
+503 KEHVVTVEILDK
-518 DIKDGEIAKLH
+518 NIKDGEIAKLH

-535 KEVYHMAI
+535 KETYHMAI

-614 TEKYEAAKI
+614 TEKYEAAKT
-623 KENER
+623 KENEK

-641 ILLVEYMSLS
+641 ILLVEFMSLS

-665 QADKNRAFEPVE
+665 QADRNRAFEPVE
-677 GAEKLSDKEFIEA
+677 GAEKLSDKEFIDA

-702 NQNEISRPTMLVQWS
+702 NQNEINRPTMLVQWS
-717 DNETFKNNQLI
+717 ENENFKGSQLI

-738 EVISSIEKAR
+738 EVIKNIEKAK
-748 EEAKERGQTIPYD
+748 EEARERGEYVPYD
-761 QARYHIAIPKEVD
+761 KTRYHIAIPKEVD
-774 REFGRMELVSMD
+774 RDFGRMELVSMD
-786 RMNMGDG
+786 RLDMGDG

-800 QVLNEKRYLSDEV
+800 QVLNEKRHLSDEV
-813 KQALRDEVMNHR
+813 KQALRDEVMNYR
-825 NNKEIPMEKTQ
+825 NNKEIPMEKAQ
-836 ESTLEK
+836 ENPLEK
-842 SKEIPNHLVT
+842 PKETPNHLVT
-852 IEVLANGVHDEEEV
+852 IEVLANGIHDEEEV

-900 EKNGKRENY
+900 EKNGKREDY
-909 SLDNILKPDLYEKV
+909 PLDNILKPDLYEKV

-993 DQQIQPSKEKEST
+993 DQQIQPTKEKEST

-1063 KLENQVDEKLGKEG
+1063 KLENRVDEKLGKEG

-1084 TSKETDFD
+1084 TSKEKDVD

-1097 LNGKKTNDKEKDKE
+1097 LNGKQTNNKEKEKE
-1111 IDPGNV
+1111 PEPGNV
-1117 DQSKT
+1117 ERSKA
-1122 TKKSGRKRETMEME
+1122 TKKSGRKKETMEME

>member
-16 EKKEAVQALTKKME
+16 EKKEAVQTLTKKME
-30 KNVEGYFRTP
+30 KSVEGYFRTP
-40 GDLKEYLTFM
+40 KDLKEYLTFM

-102 VAKFKDKDGTWKSV
+102 VAKFKDKEGTWKTV
-116 TKASEQEKK
+116 TKASEEEKK

-134 KPGRLYFAIGHVFD
+134 IPGRLYFAVGHVFD

-187 KNDVKIIAPKS
+187 KNGVKIIAPKS
-198 ELGVVKGV
+198 ELGVAKGV
-206 SYPVTKEVAL
+206 SYPLTKEVAL

-263 SSYFGIDTGEYSLG
+263 SSYFGIDTSEYSLG

-316 KEKTNEKGVD
+316 NEKTNEKGVD

-331 VSEYERD
+331 VSD
-338 NFEILTGIQQDVQRN
+338 NG
-353 INEKLGLNFER
+353 
-364 QWENY
+364 
-369 EIQLSEDGR
+369 
-378 IIEGIYPNMRLT
+378 
-390 VGEMHAI
+390 
-397 VNQYGTETEKQSIN
+397 
-411 KITKTL
+411 
-417 EFFHEMDEYEYPEL
+417 
-431 VNKEVLKTPIAKVT
+431 
-445 SNSRGDMNVECLS
+445 
-458 GRIEDK
+458 
-464 RGLFNFDNAI
+464 
-474 NQTVNQINHSIAESH
+474 
-489 KDIMTTRNEEQDGK
+489 
-503 NKEKEHVVTVEILDK
+503 KEHVVTVEILDK

-579 LLDRNESQSFTVRE
+579 LLDRNESQSFTVRG

-604 QDDRYAILFN
+604 QDDRYAILFH

-665 QADKNRAFEPVE
+665 QADKNRAFDPVE

-690 FNEANQEKYAAL
+690 FNEVNQEKYAAL
-702 NQNEISRPTMLVQWS
+702 NQDEINRPTMLVQWS

-738 EVISSIEKAR
+738 EVIASIEKAR
-748 EEAKERGQTIPYD
+748 EEARERGETIPYD

-774 REFGRMELVSMD
+774 RDFGRMELVSMD

-800 QVLNEKRYLSDEV
+800 QVLNEKRHLSDEV
-813 KQALRDEVMNHR
+813 KQALRDEVVNHR
-825 NNKEIPMEKTQ
+825 NNKEIPMEKVQ
-836 ESTLEK
+836 ENPLEK
-842 SKEIPNHLVT
+842 SKETPNHLVT

-866 ARIHMMDAVTKDI
+866 ARIHMMDTVTKDI

-900 EKNGKRENY
+900 EKNGKREDY
-909 SLDNILKPDLYEKV
+909 PLDNILKPDLYEKV

-993 DQQIQPSKEKEST
+993 DQQIQPTKEKEST

-1028 DNIDSIVTRVKAEER
+1028 DNIDSIVTRIKAEER

-1063 KLENQVDEKLGKEG
+1063 KLENRVDEKLGKEG

-1084 TSKETDFD
+1084 TSKEKDVD

-1097 LNGKKTNDKEKDKE
+1097 LNGKQTNNKEKEKE
-1111 IDPGNV
+1111 PEPGNV
-1117 DQSKT
+1117 ERSKA
-1122 TKKSGRKRETMEME
+1122 TKKSGRKKETMEME

>member
-30 KNVEGYFRTP
+30 KSVEGYFRTP
-40 GDLKEYLTFM
+40 EDLKEYLTFM

-102 VAKFKDKDGTWKSV
+102 VAKFKEKEGTWKTV
-116 TKASEQEKK
+116 TKANEQEKK

-134 KPGRLYFAIGHVFD
+134 KPGRLYFAVGHVFD
-148 VSQTNAK
+148 LSQTNAK

-187 KNDVKIIAPKS
+187 KNGVKIIEPKQ
-198 ELGVVKGV
+198 ELGVAKGV
-206 SYPVTKEVAL
+206 SYTLTKEVAL

-243 RMNYTAPEKEFQAEM
+243 HMNYTAPEKEFQAEM

-263 SSYFGIDTGEYSLG
+263 SSYFGIDTSEYSLG

-286 EMKDKTKLLKEV
+286 EIKDKTKLLKEV

-306 ETIENTLEKE
+306 ETIESSLEKE
-316 KEKTNEKGVD
+316 K
-326 NMSKQ
+326 
-331 VSEYERD
+331 
-338 NFEILTGIQQDVQRN
+338 QQ
-353 INEKLGLNFER
+353 INEKE
-364 QWENY
+364 
-369 EIQLSEDGR
+369 
-378 IIEGIYPNMRLT
+378 
-390 VGEMHAI
+390 VGSMEKG
-397 VNQYGTETEKQSIN
+397 NEKQ
-411 KITKTL
+411 
-417 EFFHEMDEYEYPEL
+417 D
-431 VNKEVLKTPIAKVT
+431 
-445 SNSRGDMNVECLS
+445 
-458 GRIEDK
+458 
-464 RGLFNFDNAI
+464 
-474 NQTVNQINHSIAESH
+474 
-489 KDIMTTRNEEQDGK
+489 
-503 NKEKEHVVTVEILDK
+503 
-518 DIKDGEIAKLH
+518 
-529 MVDAET
+529 
-535 KEVYHMAI
+535 
-543 YDPGVLD
+543 
-550 RDEFYNGERDV
+550 
-561 SNIEHIFK
+561 
-569 GDVYEKVKDT
+569 
-579 LLDRNESQSFTVRE
+579 
-593 EDMLIPLSELE
+593 
-604 QDDRYAILFN
+604 
-614 TEKYEAAKI
+614 
-623 KENER
+623 
-628 QNENREQNESEKN
+628 EKN
-641 ILLVEYMSLS
+641 ILLVEFMSLS
-651 NTTQELVSVAELRE
+651 NTTQELVSVTQLRE
-665 QADKNRAFEPVE
+665 QVDKNRAFEPVE

-702 NQNEISRPTMLVQWS
+702 NQDEINRPTMLVQWS
-717 DNETFKNNQLI
+717 ENENFKGSQLI

-738 EVISSIEKAR
+738 EVIKNIEKAK
-748 EEAKERGQTIPYD
+748 EEARERDEYVPYD
-761 QARYHIAIPKEVD
+761 KTRYHIAIPKEVD
-774 REFGRMELVSMD
+774 RDFGRMELVSMD
-786 RMNMGDG
+786 RLDMGDG

-813 KQALRDEVMNHR
+813 KQALRDEVMNYR
-825 NNKEIPMEKTQ
+825 NNKEIPMEKAQ

-842 SKEIPNHLVT
+842 SKEAPNHLVT
-852 IEVLANGVHDEEEV
+852 IEVLANGIQDEEL

-879 DYLSVWNQD
+879 NYLSVWNQD
-888 STNRE
+888 KTDRD
-893 DLSVFLM
+893 DLYVSLM
-900 EKNGKRENY
+900 EKNGKRENVY
-909 SLDNILKPDLYEKV
+909 LDNILKPDLYEKV

-929 GRGNLSFVVYEKDAN
+929 ERGNLSFVVYEKDAN
-944 MSLDELVKDE
+944 MSLDEIVKDE
-954 RYGHLV
+954 RYGLLV
-960 DKAEAQK
+960 DKAEGQK

-974 EVELYKEMKKEGY
+974 EVELYKEMKTDGY

-993 DQQIQPSKEKEST
+993 DQQIQPSKEKEPT

-1077 ITVNQST
+1077 ITMNQST
-1084 TSKETDFD
+1084 TSKEMEFD

-1097 LNGKKTNDKEKDKE
+1097 LNGKQMNNKEKEKE
-1111 IDPGNV
+1111 REPIDPGNV
-1117 DQSKT
+1117 DQSKV
-1122 TKKSGRKRETMEME
+1122 TKKLSRKKETMEME

>member
-1 MSKSYKKKYQTKSPE
+1 MSKNYKKKYQTKSAE

-30 KNVEGYFRTP
+30 KSVEGYFRTP

-65 SQFQGASAVGS
+65 SQFEGASAVGS
-76 FSFWKEKGFPVKKG
+76 FSFWKEKGFAVKKG
-90 EKGIKIL
+90 EKGIQIL

-102 VAKFKDKDGTWKSV
+102 VAKFKDKEGSWKTV
-116 TKASEQEKK
+116 TKANEEEKK

-134 KPGRLYFAIGHVFD
+134 IPGRLYFAVGHVFD
-148 VSQTNAK
+148 LSQTNAK

-187 KNDVKIIAPKS
+187 KNGVKIIEPKQ
-198 ELGVVKGV
+198 ELGVAKGV
-206 SYPVTKEVAL
+206 SYTLTKEVAL

-243 RMNYTAPEKEFQAEM
+243 HMNYTAPEKEFQAEM

-263 SSYFGIDTGEYSLG
+263 SSYFGIDTSEYSLG

-286 EMKDKTKLLKEV
+286 EMKDKTRLLKEV

-316 KEKTNEKGVD
+316 KE
-326 NMSKQ
+326 Q
-331 VSEYERD
+331 
-338 NFEILTGIQQDVQRN
+338 
-353 INEKLGLNFER
+353 INEKEVESMAKGN
-364 QWENY
+364 
-369 EIQLSEDGR
+369 
-378 IIEGIYPNMRLT
+378 
-390 VGEMHAI
+390 
-397 VNQYGTETEKQSIN
+397 EKQ
-411 KITKTL
+411 
-417 EFFHEMDEYEYPEL
+417 D
-431 VNKEVLKTPIAKVT
+431 
-445 SNSRGDMNVECLS
+445 
-458 GRIEDK
+458 
-464 RGLFNFDNAI
+464 
-474 NQTVNQINHSIAESH
+474 
-489 KDIMTTRNEEQDGK
+489 
-503 NKEKEHVVTVEILDK
+503 
-518 DIKDGEIAKLH
+518 
-529 MVDAET
+529 
-535 KEVYHMAI
+535 
-543 YDPGVLD
+543 
-550 RDEFYNGERDV
+550 
-561 SNIEHIFK
+561 
-569 GDVYEKVKDT
+569 
-579 LLDRNESQSFTVRE
+579 
-593 EDMLIPLSELE
+593 
-604 QDDRYAILFN
+604 
-614 TEKYEAAKI
+614 
-623 KENER
+623 
-628 QNENREQNESEKN
+628 EKN
-641 ILLVEYMSLS
+641 ILLVEFMSLS

-665 QADKNRAFEPVE
+665 QADRNHAFESVID
-677 GAEKLSDKEFIEA
+677 AEKLSDKEFIDA

-702 NQNEISRPTMLVQWS
+702 NQNEINRPTMLVQWS
-717 DNETFKNNQLI
+717 ENENFKGSQLI

-738 EVISSIEKAR
+738 EVITNIEKAK
-748 EEAKERGQTIPYD
+748 EEARERDEYVPYD
-761 QARYHIAIPKEVD
+761 KTRYHIVIPKEVD
-774 REFGRMELVSMD
+774 RDFGRMELVSMD
-786 RMNMGDG
+786 RLDMGDG

-813 KQALRDEVMNHR
+813 KQALRDEVVNYR
-825 NNKEIPMEKTQ
+825 NNQEMPMEKAQ

-842 SKEIPNHLVT
+842 SKETPNHLVT
-852 IEVLANGVHDEEEV
+852 IEVLANGMQDEEL

-879 DYLSVWNQD
+879 NYLSVWNQD
-888 STNRE
+888 KTDRN
-893 DLSVFLM
+893 DLYVSLM
-900 EKNGKRENY
+900 EKNGNRENVY
-909 SLDNILKPDLYEKV
+909 LDNILKPDLYEKV

-929 GRGNLSFVVYEKDAN
+929 GRGNLSFVVYEKDVN
-944 MSLDELVKDE
+944 MSLDEIVKDE
-954 RYGHLV
+954 RYGLLV

-974 EVELYKEMKKEGY
+974 EVELYKEMKTDGY
-987 APIVSL
+987 APIASL
-993 DQQIQPSKEKEST
+993 DQQIQPLKEKEPT

-1057 SQEHVV
+1057 SQEHIV

-1084 TSKETDFD
+1084 TSKEMDFD
-1092 KKFQP
+1092 KKVQP
-1097 LNGKKTNDKEKDKE
+1097 VNGKKTNDKEKE

-1117 DQSKT
+1117 DQSSS
-1122 TKKSGRKRETMEME
+1122 TKKSGRKKETMEME

>member
-1 MSKSYKKKYQTKSPE
+1 MSKSYKKKHQTKSPE

-30 KNVEGYFRTP
+30 KSVEGYFRTP

-134 KPGRLYFAIGHVFD
+134 KPGRLYFAVGHVFD

-163 PNRWLEGSV
+163 PNRWLDGSV
-172 TDYQSLYKGM
+172 TDYKSLYKGM

-187 KNDVKIIAPKS
+187 KNGVKIIEPKQ
-198 ELGVVKGV
+198 ELGVAKGV
-206 SYPVTKEVAL
+206 SYTLTKEVAL

-234 HAKLHTAET
+234 HARLHTAET
-243 RMNYTAPEKEFQAEM
+243 HMHYTAPEKEFQAEM

-263 SSYFGIDTGEYSLG
+263 SSYFGIDTSEYSLG

-316 KEKTNEKGVD
+316 KEK
-326 NMSKQ
+326 
-331 VSEYERD
+331 
-338 NFEILTGIQQDVQRN
+338 QQ
-353 INEKLGLNFER
+353 INEKEVESMANK
-364 QWENY
+364 N
-369 EIQLSEDGR
+369 
-378 IIEGIYPNMRLT
+378 
-390 VGEMHAI
+390 
-397 VNQYGTETEKQSIN
+397 EKQ
-411 KITKTL
+411 
-417 EFFHEMDEYEYPEL
+417 D
-431 VNKEVLKTPIAKVT
+431 
-445 SNSRGDMNVECLS
+445 
-458 GRIEDK
+458 
-464 RGLFNFDNAI
+464 
-474 NQTVNQINHSIAESH
+474 
-489 KDIMTTRNEEQDGK
+489 
-503 NKEKEHVVTVEILDK
+503 
-518 DIKDGEIAKLH
+518 
-529 MVDAET
+529 
-535 KEVYHMAI
+535 
-543 YDPGVLD
+543 
-550 RDEFYNGERDV
+550 
-561 SNIEHIFK
+561 
-569 GDVYEKVKDT
+569 
-579 LLDRNESQSFTVRE
+579 
-593 EDMLIPLSELE
+593 
-604 QDDRYAILFN
+604 
-614 TEKYEAAKI
+614 
-623 KENER
+623 
-628 QNENREQNESEKN
+628 EKN
-641 ILLVEYMSLS
+641 ILLVEFMSLS

-665 QADKNRAFEPVE
+665 QADRNRAFEPIE
-677 GAEKLSDKEFIEA
+677 GAEKLSDKEFIDA

-702 NQNEISRPTMLVQWS
+702 NQNEINRPTMLVQWS
-717 DNETFKNNQLI
+717 ENENFKGSQLI

-738 EVISSIEKAR
+738 EVITNIEKAK
-748 EEAKERGQTIPYD
+748 EEARERDEYVPYD
-761 QARYHIAIPKEVD
+761 KTRYHIAIPKEVD
-774 REFGRMELVSMD
+774 RDFGRMELVSMD
-786 RMNMGDG
+786 RLDMGDG

-813 KQALRDEVMNHR
+813 KQALRDEVMNYR
-825 NNKEIPMEKTQ
+825 NNKEKP
-836 ESTLEK
+836 
-842 SKEIPNHLVT
+842 KETPNHLVT
-852 IEVLANGVHDEEEV
+852 IEVLANGMQDEEL
-866 ARIHMMDAVTKDI
+866 ARIHIMDAVTKDI
-879 DYLSVWNQD
+879 NYLSVWNQD
-888 STNRE
+888 KTDRD
-893 DLSVFLM
+893 DLYVSLM
-900 EKNGKRENY
+900 EKNGKRENVY
-909 SLDNILKPDLYEKV
+909 LDNILKPDLYEKV

-944 MSLDELVKDE
+944 MSLDEIVKDE
-954 RYGHLV
+954 RYGLLV
-960 DKAEAQK
+960 DKAEGQK

-993 DQQIQPSKEKEST
+993 DQKIQPSKEKEPT

-1077 ITVNQST
+1077 ITMNQST
-1084 TSKETDFD
+1084 TSKEMEFD

-1097 LNGKKTNDKEKDKE
+1097 LNGKQMNNKEKEKE
-1111 IDPGNV
+1111 REPGNV
-1117 DQSKT
+1117 DQSKA
-1122 TKKSGRKRETMEME
+1122 TKKSGRKKETMEME

>member
-1 MSKSYKKKYQTKSPE
+1 
-16 EKKEAVQALTKKME
+16 
-30 KNVEGYFRTP
+30 
-40 GDLKEYLTFM
+40 
-50 AKFYHYSPSNISLIQ
+50 
-65 SQFQGASAVGS
+65 
-76 FSFWKEKGFPVKKG
+76 
-90 EKGIKIL
+90 
-97 VPNRT
+97 
-102 VAKFKDKDGTWKSV
+102 
-116 TKASEQEKK
+116 
-125 QIESKSVEV
+125 
-134 KPGRLYFAIGHVFD
+134 
-148 VSQTNAK
+148 
-155 AEDLPRIF
+155 
-163 PNRWLEGSV
+163 
-172 TDYQSLYKGM
+172 M

-187 KNDVKIIAPKS
+187 KNGVKIIEPKQ
-198 ELGVVKGV
+198 ELGVAKGV
-206 SYPVTKEVAL
+206 SYTLTKEVAL

-243 RMNYTAPEKEFQAEM
+243 HMHYTAPEKEFQAEM

-263 SSYFGIDTGEYSLG
+263 SSYFGIDTSEYSLG

-331 VSEYERD
+331 VSD
-338 NFEILTGIQQDVQRN
+338 NG
-353 INEKLGLNFER
+353 
-364 QWENY
+364 
-369 EIQLSEDGR
+369 
-378 IIEGIYPNMRLT
+378 
-390 VGEMHAI
+390 
-397 VNQYGTETEKQSIN
+397 
-411 KITKTL
+411 
-417 EFFHEMDEYEYPEL
+417 
-431 VNKEVLKTPIAKVT
+431 
-445 SNSRGDMNVECLS
+445 
-458 GRIEDK
+458 
-464 RGLFNFDNAI
+464 
-474 NQTVNQINHSIAESH
+474 
-489 KDIMTTRNEEQDGK
+489 
-503 NKEKEHVVTVEILDK
+503 KEHVVTVEILDK

-579 LLDRNESQSFTVRE
+579 LLDRNESQSFTVRDE
-593 EDMLIPLSELE
+593 EMLIPLNELE
-604 QDDRYAILFN
+604 QDDRYAILFH

-623 KENER
+623 KENEK

-651 NTTQELVSVAELRE
+651 NTTQELISVNDLRE
-665 QADKNRAFEPVE
+665 QVDKNRAFEPVE

-690 FNEANQEKYAAL
+690 FNEVNQEKYAAL
-702 NQNEISRPTMLVQWS
+702 NQDEINRPTMLVQWS

-748 EEAKERGQTIPYD
+748 EEARERGETIPYD

-774 REFGRMELVSMD
+774 RDFGRMELVSMD

-800 QVLNEKRYLSDEV
+800 QVLNEKRHLSDEV
-813 KQALRDEVMNHR
+813 KQALRDEVVNHR
-825 NNKEIPMEKTQ
+825 NNKEIPMEKAQ
-836 ESTLEK
+836 ENPLEK
-842 SKEIPNHLVT
+842 SKDTPNHLVT
-852 IEVLANGVHDEEEV
+852 IEVLANGIHDEEEV

-944 MSLDELVKDE
+944 MSLDEIVKDE

-993 DQQIQPSKEKEST
+993 DQQIQPSKEKESA

-1057 SQEHVV
+1057 SQEHIVQ
-1063 KLENQVDEKLGKEG
+1063 LENQVDEKLGKEG

-1084 TSKETDFD
+1084 TSKETDLD

-1097 LNGKKTNDKEKDKE
+1097 VNGKKTNDKEKEKE

-1117 DQSKT
+1117 DQSKSI
-1122 TKKSGRKRETMEME
+1122 KKSGRKKETMEME

>member
-30 KNVEGYFRTP
+30 KSVEGYFRTP

-65 SQFQGASAVGS
+65 SQFQGANAVGS

-102 VAKFKDKDGTWKSV
+102 VAKFKDKEGTWKTV
-116 TKASEQEKK
+116 TKANEEEKK

-134 KPGRLYFAIGHVFD
+134 MPGRLYFAVGHVFD
-148 VSQTNAK
+148 LSQTNAK

-182 EAIAE
+182 ETIAE
-187 KNDVKIIAPKS
+187 KNGVKIIEPKQ
-198 ELGVVKGV
+198 ELGVAKGV
-206 SYPVTKEVAL
+206 SYTLTNEVAL

-243 RMNYTAPEKEFQAEM
+243 HMNYTAPEKEFQAEM

-263 SSYFGIDTGEYSLG
+263 SSYFGIDTSEYSLG

-316 KEKTNEKGVD
+316 KE
-326 NMSKQ
+326 Q
-331 VSEYERD
+331 
-338 NFEILTGIQQDVQRN
+338 
-353 INEKLGLNFER
+353 INEKEV
-364 QWENY
+364 E
-369 EIQLSEDGR
+369 S
-378 IIEGIYPNMRLT
+378 M
-390 VGEMHAI
+390 A
-397 VNQYGTETEKQSIN
+397 NQNEKQ
-411 KITKTL
+411 
-417 EFFHEMDEYEYPEL
+417 D
-431 VNKEVLKTPIAKVT
+431 
-445 SNSRGDMNVECLS
+445 
-458 GRIEDK
+458 
-464 RGLFNFDNAI
+464 
-474 NQTVNQINHSIAESH
+474 
-489 KDIMTTRNEEQDGK
+489 
-503 NKEKEHVVTVEILDK
+503 
-518 DIKDGEIAKLH
+518 
-529 MVDAET
+529 
-535 KEVYHMAI
+535 
-543 YDPGVLD
+543 
-550 RDEFYNGERDV
+550 
-561 SNIEHIFK
+561 
-569 GDVYEKVKDT
+569 
-579 LLDRNESQSFTVRE
+579 
-593 EDMLIPLSELE
+593 
-604 QDDRYAILFN
+604 
-614 TEKYEAAKI
+614 
-623 KENER
+623 
-628 QNENREQNESEKN
+628 EKN
-641 ILLVEYMSLS
+641 ILLVEFMSLS

-665 QADKNRAFEPVE
+665 QADRNRAFEPVE
-677 GAEKLSDKEFIEA
+677 GGEKLSDKEFIDA

-702 NQNEISRPTMLVQWS
+702 NQNEINRPTMLVQWS
-717 DNETFKNNQLI
+717 ENENFKGSQLI

-738 EVISSIEKAR
+738 EVIKNIEKAK
-748 EEAKERGQTIPYD
+748 EEARERDEYVPYD
-761 QARYHIAIPKEVD
+761 KTRYHIAIPKEVD
-774 REFGRMELVSMD
+774 RDFGRMELVSMD
-786 RMNMGDG
+786 RLDMGDG

-813 KQALRDEVMNHR
+813 KQALRDEVMNYR
-825 NNKEIPMEKTQ
+825 NNKEIPMEKAQ
-836 ESTLEK
+836 ENPVEK
-842 SKEIPNHLVT
+842 PKETPNHLVT
-852 IEVLANGVHDEEEV
+852 IEVLANGMQDEEL

-879 DYLSVWNQD
+879 NYLSVWNQD
-888 STNRE
+888 KTDRN
-893 DLSVFLM
+893 DLYVSLM
-900 EKNGKRENY
+900 EKNGKRENVY
-909 SLDNILKPDLYEKV
+909 LDNILKPDLYEKV

-929 GRGNLSFVVYEKDAN
+929 GRGNLSFVVYEKDVN
-944 MSLDELVKDE
+944 MSLDEIVKDE
-954 RYGHLV
+954 RYGLLV
-960 DKAEAQK
+960 DKAEGQK

-974 EVELYKEMKKEGY
+974 EVELYKEMKTDGY
-987 APIVSL
+987 APIASL
-993 DQQIQPSKEKEST
+993 DQQIQPLKEKEPT

-1084 TSKETDFD
+1084 TSKEMDVD
-1092 KKFQP
+1092 KKFQL
-1097 LNGKKTNDKEKDKE
+1097 LNGKQTNHKEKEKE
-1111 IDPGNV
+1111 PEPGNV
-1117 DQSKT
+1117 EQSKA
-1122 TKKSGRKRETMEME
+1122 TKKSGRKKETMEME

>member
-30 KNVEGYFRTP
+30 KSVEGYFRTP

-102 VAKFKDKDGTWKSV
+102 VAKFKDKEGTWKTV
-116 TKASEQEKK
+116 TKASEEERN
-125 QIESKSVEV
+125 QIESNSVEV
-134 KPGRLYFAIGHVFD
+134 IPGRLYFAVGHVFD

-172 TDYQSLYKGM
+172 TDYKGLYRGM

-187 KNDVKIIAPKS
+187 KNGVKIIAPKA
-198 ELGVVKGV
+198 ELGVSKGV
-206 SYPVTKEVAL
+206 SYTLTKEVAL

-243 RMNYTAPEKEFQAEM
+243 HMNYTAPEKEFQAEM

-263 SSYFGIDTGEYSLG
+263 SSYFGIDTSEYSLG

-316 KEKTNEKGVD
+316 KEKTYEKGVD

-331 VSEYERD
+331 VSEHEKD
-338 NFEILTGIQQDVQRN
+338 NFEILTGIQQNAQRN

-464 RGLFNFDNAI
+464 RGLFKFDSAI

-489 KDIMTTRNEEQDGK
+489 KDIMTTRNEEQD
-503 NKEKEHVVTVEILDK
+503 
-518 DIKDGEIAKLH
+518 
-529 MVDAET
+529 
-535 KEVYHMAI
+535 
-543 YDPGVLD
+543 
-550 RDEFYNGERDV
+550 
-561 SNIEHIFK
+561 
-569 GDVYEKVKDT
+569 
-579 LLDRNESQSFTVRE
+579 
-593 EDMLIPLSELE
+593 
-604 QDDRYAILFN
+604 
-614 TEKYEAAKI
+614 
-623 KENER
+623 
-628 QNENREQNESEKN
+628 EKN

-651 NTTQELVSVAELRE
+651 NTTQELVSVTELRE
-665 QADKNRAFEPVE
+665 QADRNRAFEPVE
-677 GAEKLSDKEFIEA
+677 GAGKLSDKEFIDA
-690 FNEANQEKYAAL
+690 FNKANQEKYAAL
-702 NQNEISRPTMLVQWS
+702 NQNEINRPTILVQWS

-774 REFGRMELVSMD
+774 RDFGRMELVSMD

-800 QVLNEKRYLSDEV
+800 QVLNEKWYLSDEV
-813 KQALRDEVMNHR
+813 KQALRDEVVNHR
-825 NNKEIPMEKTQ
+825 NNKEIPMEKAH
-836 ESTLEK
+836 ESTLE
-842 SKEIPNHLVT
+842 SLKETPTHLVT
-852 IEVLANGVHDEEEV
+852 IEVLAKDKQDEEV
-866 ARIHMMDAVTKDI
+866 ARIHMMDGVTKDI
-879 DYLSVWNQD
+879 NYLSVWNQD
-888 STNRE
+888 KTNPE
-893 DLSVFLM
+893 DLYVSLM
-900 EKNGKRENY
+900 EKNGERENVY
-909 SLDNILKPDLYEKV
+909 LDNILKPDLYEKV
-923 QSSIFD
+923 QNSIFD
-929 GRGNLSFVVYEKDAN
+929 GRGNLSFVIHEKDAN
-944 MSLDELVKDE
+944 MSLDEIVKDE
-954 RYGHLV
+954 RYGLLV
-960 DKAEAQK
+960 DKAEEQK
-967 DYSFNEK
+967 DHSFNEK

-987 APIVSL
+987 APIASL
-993 DQQIQPSKEKEST
+993 DQQIQPLKEKEPT

-1020 RSQYEETP
+1020 RSQSEETP
-1028 DNIDSIVTRVKAEER
+1028 DDIDSIVTRVKAEER

-1063 KLENQVDEKLGKEG
+1063 KLENQVNEKLGKEG

-1084 TSKETDFD
+1084 TSKEMDVD

-1097 LNGKKTNDKEKDKE
+1097 LNGKQTNNKEKDKE
-1111 IDPGNV
+1111 PEPGNV
-1117 DQSKT
+1117 EQSKS
-1122 TKKSGRKRETMEME
+1122 TKKSSRKKETMEME

>member
-30 KNVEGYFRTP
+30 KSVEGYFRTP

-134 KPGRLYFAIGHVFD
+134 KPGRLYFAVGHVFD

-187 KNDVKIIAPKS
+187 KNGVKIIQPKQ
-198 ELGVVKGV
+198 ELGVAKGV
-206 SYPVTKEVAL
+206 SYTLTKEVAL

-243 RMNYTAPEKEFQAEM
+243 NMNYTAPEKEFQAEM
-258 TAYAV
+258 TAYAI
-263 SSYFGIDTGEYSLG
+263 SSYFGIDTSEYSLG

-306 ETIENTLEKE
+306 ETIESSL
-316 KEKTNEKGVD
+316 
-326 NMSKQ
+326 
-331 VSEYERD
+331 
-338 NFEILTGIQQDVQRN
+338 
-353 INEKLGLNFER
+353 
-364 QWENY
+364 
-369 EIQLSEDGR
+369 
-378 IIEGIYPNMRLT
+378 
-390 VGEMHAI
+390 
-397 VNQYGTETEKQSIN
+397 ETEKQQIN
-411 KITKTL
+411 
-417 EFFHEMDEYEYPEL
+417 E
-431 VNKEVLKTPIAKVT
+431 KEV
-445 SNSRGDMNVECLS
+445 
-458 GRIEDK
+458 
-464 RGLFNFDNAI
+464 
-474 NQTVNQINHSIAESH
+474 ES
-489 KDIMTTRNEEQDGK
+489 
-503 NKEKEHVVTVEILDK
+503 
-518 DIKDGEIAKLH
+518 
-529 MVDAET
+529 
-535 KEVYHMAI
+535 MA
-543 YDPGVLD
+543 
-550 RDEFYNGERDV
+550 N
-561 SNIEHIFK
+561 
-569 GDVYEKVKDT
+569 
-579 LLDRNESQSFTVRE
+579 
-593 EDMLIPLSELE
+593 
-604 QDDRYAILFN
+604 
-614 TEKYEAAKI
+614 
-623 KENER
+623 
-628 QNENREQNESEKN
+628 QNEKQDEKN

-651 NTTQELVSVAELRE
+651 NTTQAFVSVAELRE
-665 QADKNRAFEPVE
+665 QADRNRAFEPVE
-677 GAEKLSDKEFIEA
+677 GAEKLSDKEFIDA

-702 NQNEISRPTMLVQWS
+702 NQNEINRPTMLVQWS

-728 PFGEANEKMA
+728 PFGEANEKIA

-774 REFGRMELVSMD
+774 RDFGRMELVSMD

-813 KQALRDEVMNHR
+813 KQALRDEVMNYR
-825 NNKEIPMEKTQ
+825 NNKEIPMEKAQ
-836 ESTLEK
+836 ENPLAKTK
-842 SKEIPNHLVT
+842 DTPNHLVT
-852 IEVLANGVHDEEEV
+852 IEVLANGMQDEEL

-879 DYLSVWNQD
+879 NYLSVWNQD
-888 STNRE
+888 KTNRD
-893 DLSVFLM
+893 DLYVSLM
-900 EKNGKRENY
+900 EKNGKRENVY
-909 SLDNILKPDLYEKV
+909 LDNILKPDLYEKV
-923 QSSIFD
+923 QNSIFD

-960 DKAEAQK
+960 EKAEAQK

-974 EVELYKEMKKEGY
+974 EVELYKGMKKEGY
-987 APIVSL
+987 ASIVSL

-1084 TSKETDFD
+1084 TSKEFDFD
-1092 KKFQP
+1092 KNFQP

>member
-1 MSKSYKKKYQTKSPE
+1 MSKNDKKKYQTKSPE

-30 KNVEGYFRTP
+30 KSVEGYFRTP
-40 GDLKEYLTFM
+40 GDLKDYLTFM
-50 AKFYHYSPSNISLIQ
+50 AKFYRYSPSNISLIQ
-65 SQFQGASAVGS
+65 SQFEGARAVGS

-102 VAKFKDKDGTWKSV
+102 VAKFKDKEGAWKTV
-116 TKASEQEKK
+116 TKANEEEKK
-125 QIESKSVEV
+125 QIESKSVEMI
-134 KPGRLYFAIGHVFD
+134 PGRLYFAVGHVFD

-163 PNRWLEGSV
+163 PNRWLEGGV

-187 KNDVKIIAPKS
+187 KNGVKIIEPKQ
-198 ELGVVKGV
+198 ELGVAKGV
-206 SYPVTKEVAL
+206 SYTLTKEVAL

-243 RMNYTAPEKEFQAEM
+243 HMNYTAPEKEFQAEM

-263 SSYFGIDTGEYSLG
+263 SSYFGIDTSEYSLG
-277 YLASWTQGK
+277 YLANWTQGK

-306 ETIENTLEKE
+306 ETIENTVEKE

-378 IIEGIYPNMRLT
+378 IIEGVYPNMRLT

-397 VNQYGTETEKQSIN
+397 VNQYGTETEKQSID

-464 RGLFNFDNAI
+464 RGLFKFDNAI

-489 KDIMTTRNEEQDGK
+489 KDIMTTRNEK
-503 NKEKEHVVTVEILDK
+503 
-518 DIKDGEIAKLH
+518 
-529 MVDAET
+529 
-535 KEVYHMAI
+535 
-543 YDPGVLD
+543 
-550 RDEFYNGERDV
+550 
-561 SNIEHIFK
+561 
-569 GDVYEKVKDT
+569 
-579 LLDRNESQSFTVRE
+579 
-593 EDMLIPLSELE
+593 
-604 QDDRYAILFN
+604 
-614 TEKYEAAKI
+614 
-623 KENER
+623 
-628 QNENREQNESEKN
+628 QNESEKN

-651 NTTQELVSVAELRE
+651 NTTQELVSVNHLRE
-665 QADKNRAFEPVE
+665 QADRNRAFEPVE
-677 GAEKLSDKEFIEA
+677 GAEKLSDKEFINA

-702 NQNEISRPTMLVQWS
+702 NQDEINRPTMLVQWS
-717 DNETFKNNQLI
+717 DNEAFKNNQLI

-738 EVISSIEKAR
+738 EVITSIEKVR
-748 EEAKERGQTIPYD
+748 EEARERGETIPYD

-786 RMNMGDG
+786 RMNIGDG

-813 KQALRDEVMNHR
+813 KQALRDEVVNHR
-825 NNKEIPMEKTQ
+825 NNKEVRMEKAQ
-836 ESTLEK
+836 ESTLEGL
-842 SKEIPNHLVT
+842 KESPNHLVT
-852 IEVLANGVHDEEEV
+852 IEVLANGMQDEEL

-879 DYLSVWNQD
+879 NHLSVWNQD
-888 STNRE
+888 KTNRD
-893 DLSVFLM
+893 DLYVSLM
-900 EKNGKRENY
+900 EKNGKRENVY
-909 SLDNILKPDLYEKV
+909 LDNILKPDLYEKV

-929 GRGNLSFVVYEKDAN
+929 GKGNLSFVIHEKDAN
-944 MSLDELVKDE
+944 MSLDEIVKDE

-967 DYSFNEK
+967 DHAFNEK

-987 APIVSL
+987 APIISL
-993 DQQIQPSKEKEST
+993 DQQIQPSKEKESA

-1063 KLENQVDEKLGKEG
+1063 KIENQVDEKLGKEG

-1084 TSKETDFD
+1084 TSKEKDFD
-1092 KKFQP
+1092 KKLQP
-1097 LNGKKTNDKEKDKE
+1097 LNGKKTNDKEKEKE

-1117 DQSKT
+1117 DQPKS
-1122 TKKSGRKRETMEME
+1122 TKKSGRKKETMEME

>member
-1 MSKSYKKKYQTKSPE
+1 M
-16 EKKEAVQALTKKME
+16 QALTKKME
-30 KNVEGYFRTP
+30 KSVEGYFRTP

-76 FSFWKEKGFPVKKG
+76 FSFWKEKGFAVKKG
-90 EKGIKIL
+90 EKGIQIL

-102 VAKFKDKDGTWKSV
+102 VARFKDKDGTWKSV

-134 KPGRLYFAIGHVFD
+134 KPGRLYFAVGHVFD

-155 AEDLPRIF
+155 TEDLPRIF

-187 KNDVKIIAPKS
+187 KNGVKIIAPKS
-198 ELGVVKGV
+198 ELGVAKGV
-206 SYPVTKEVAL
+206 SYPLTKEVAL

-243 RMNYTAPEKEFQAEM
+243 HMNYTAPEKEFQAEM

-263 SSYFGIDTGEYSLG
+263 SSYFGIDTSEYSLG

-306 ETIENTLEKE
+306 ETIESSLEKE
-316 KEKTNEKGVD
+316 K
-326 NMSKQ
+326 
-331 VSEYERD
+331 
-338 NFEILTGIQQDVQRN
+338 QQ
-353 INEKLGLNFER
+353 INEKE
-364 QWENY
+364 
-369 EIQLSEDGR
+369 
-378 IIEGIYPNMRLT
+378 
-390 VGEMHAI
+390 VGSMAKG
-397 VNQYGTETEKQSIN
+397 NEKQ
-411 KITKTL
+411 
-417 EFFHEMDEYEYPEL
+417 D
-431 VNKEVLKTPIAKVT
+431 
-445 SNSRGDMNVECLS
+445 
-458 GRIEDK
+458 
-464 RGLFNFDNAI
+464 
-474 NQTVNQINHSIAESH
+474 
-489 KDIMTTRNEEQDGK
+489 
-503 NKEKEHVVTVEILDK
+503 
-518 DIKDGEIAKLH
+518 
-529 MVDAET
+529 
-535 KEVYHMAI
+535 
-543 YDPGVLD
+543 
-550 RDEFYNGERDV
+550 
-561 SNIEHIFK
+561 
-569 GDVYEKVKDT
+569 
-579 LLDRNESQSFTVRE
+579 
-593 EDMLIPLSELE
+593 
-604 QDDRYAILFN
+604 
-614 TEKYEAAKI
+614 
-623 KENER
+623 
-628 QNENREQNESEKN
+628 EKN
-641 ILLVEYMSLS
+641 ILLVEFMSLS
-651 NTTQELVSVAELRE
+651 NTTQELVSIAELRE
-665 QADKNRAFEPVE
+665 QADRNREFEPVE
-677 GAEKLSDKEFIEA
+677 GGEKLSDKEFIDA
-690 FNEANQEKYAAL
+690 FNVANQEKYAAL
-702 NQNEISRPTMLVQWS
+702 NQDEITRPTMLIQWS
-717 DNETFKNNQLI
+717 ENENFKGSQLI

-738 EVISSIEKAR
+738 EVITNIEKAK
-748 EEAKERGQTIPYD
+748 EEARERDEYVPYD
-761 QARYHIAIPKEVD
+761 KTRYHIVIPKAVD
-774 REFGRMELVSMD
+774 RDFGRMELVSMD
-786 RMNMGDG
+786 RLDMGDG

-813 KQALRDEVMNHR
+813 KQALRDEVVNYR
-825 NNKEIPMEKTQ
+825 NNQEMPMEKAQ

-842 SKEIPNHLVT
+842 SKETPNHLVT
-852 IEVLANGVHDEEEV
+852 IEVLANSIQDEEQ

-879 DYLSVWNQD
+879 NYLSVWNQD
-888 STNRE
+888 KTDRD
-893 DLSVFLM
+893 DLYVSLM
-900 EKNGKRENY
+900 EKNGKRENVY
-909 SLDNILKPDLYEKV
+909 LDNILKPDLYEKV

-929 GRGNLSFVVYEKDAN
+929 GRGNLSFVVYEKDTN
-944 MSLDELVKDE
+944 MSLDEIVKDE
-954 RYGHLV
+954 RYGLLV
-960 DKAEAQK
+960 DKAEGQK

-993 DQQIQPSKEKEST
+993 DQQIQSSKEKEPT
-1006 TLDKDLSRKFEAYR
+1006 TLDKDLSRKFEVYR

-1084 TSKETDFD
+1084 TSKEMDVD

-1097 LNGKKTNDKEKDKE
+1097 LNGKQTNHKEKEKE
-1111 IDPGNV
+1111 PEPDNV
-1117 DQSKT
+1117 EQAKA
-1122 TKKSGRKRETMEME
+1122 TKKSGRKKETMEME

>member
-16 EKKEAVQALTKKME
+16 EKKEAVQALIKKME
-30 KNVEGYFRTP
+30 KSVEGYFRTP

-134 KPGRLYFAIGHVFD
+134 KPGRLYFAVGHVFD
-148 VSQTNAK
+148 LSQTNAK

-187 KNDVKIIAPKS
+187 KNGVKIIEPKQ
-198 ELGVVKGV
+198 ELGVAKGV
-206 SYPVTKEVAL
+206 SYTLTKEVAL

-243 RMNYTAPEKEFQAEM
+243 HMNYTAPEKEFQAEM

-263 SSYFGIDTGEYSLG
+263 SSYFGIDTSEYSLG

-306 ETIENTLEKE
+306 ETIETTLEKE
-316 KEKTNEKGVD
+316 KE
-326 NMSKQ
+326 Q
-331 VSEYERD
+331 
-338 NFEILTGIQQDVQRN
+338 
-353 INEKLGLNFER
+353 INEKEVESMANK
-364 QWENY
+364 N
-369 EIQLSEDGR
+369 
-378 IIEGIYPNMRLT
+378 
-390 VGEMHAI
+390 
-397 VNQYGTETEKQSIN
+397 EKQ
-411 KITKTL
+411 
-417 EFFHEMDEYEYPEL
+417 D
-431 VNKEVLKTPIAKVT
+431 
-445 SNSRGDMNVECLS
+445 
-458 GRIEDK
+458 
-464 RGLFNFDNAI
+464 
-474 NQTVNQINHSIAESH
+474 
-489 KDIMTTRNEEQDGK
+489 
-503 NKEKEHVVTVEILDK
+503 
-518 DIKDGEIAKLH
+518 
-529 MVDAET
+529 
-535 KEVYHMAI
+535 
-543 YDPGVLD
+543 
-550 RDEFYNGERDV
+550 
-561 SNIEHIFK
+561 
-569 GDVYEKVKDT
+569 
-579 LLDRNESQSFTVRE
+579 
-593 EDMLIPLSELE
+593 
-604 QDDRYAILFN
+604 
-614 TEKYEAAKI
+614 
-623 KENER
+623 
-628 QNENREQNESEKN
+628 EKN
-641 ILLVEYMSLS
+641 ILLVEFMSLS

-665 QADKNRAFEPVE
+665 QADRNRAFEPIE
-677 GAEKLSDKEFIEA
+677 GAEKLSDKEFIDA

-702 NQNEISRPTMLVQWS
+702 NQDEINRPTMLVQWS
-717 DNETFKNNQLI
+717 ENENFKGSQLI

-738 EVISSIEKAR
+738 EVIKNIEKAK
-748 EEAKERGQTIPYD
+748 EEARERDEYVPYD
-761 QARYHIAIPKEVD
+761 KTRYHIAIPKEVD
-774 REFGRMELVSMD
+774 RDFGRMELVSMD
-786 RMNMGDG
+786 RLDMGDG

-813 KQALRDEVMNHR
+813 KQALRDEVMNYR
-825 NNKEIPMEKTQ
+825 NNKEIPMEKAQ
-836 ESTLEK
+836 ENPLEK
-842 SKEIPNHLVT
+842 PKETPNHLVT
-852 IEVLANGVHDEEEV
+852 IEVLANSIQDEEQ

-879 DYLSVWNQD
+879 NYLSVWNQD
-888 STNRE
+888 KTDRD
-893 DLSVFLM
+893 DLYVSLM
-900 EKNGKRENY
+900 EKNGKRENVY
-909 SLDNILKPDLYEKV
+909 LDNILKPDLYEKV

-944 MSLDELVKDE
+944 MSLNEIVKDE
-954 RYGHLV
+954 RYGLLV
-960 DKAEAQK
+960 DKAEGQK

-993 DQQIQPSKEKEST
+993 DQQIQPSKEKEPT

-1063 KLENQVDEKLGKEG
+1063 KLENQVDEKLWKEG
-1077 ITVNQST
+1077 IMMNQST
-1084 TSKETDFD
+1084 TSKEMEFD

-1097 LNGKKTNDKEKDKE
+1097 LNGKQMNNKEKEKE
-1111 IDPGNV
+1111 REPIDPGNV
-1117 DQSKT
+1117 DQSKV
-1122 TKKSGRKRETMEME
+1122 TKKSSRKKETMEME

>member
-30 KNVEGYFRTP
+30 KSVEGYFRTP
-40 GDLKEYLTFM
+40 EDLKEYLTFM

-102 VAKFKDKDGTWKSV
+102 VAKFKDKEGTWKTV
-116 TKASEQEKK
+116 IKANEEEKK

-134 KPGRLYFAIGHVFD
+134 MPGRLYFAVGHVFD
-148 VSQTNAK
+148 LSQTNAK

-182 EAIAE
+182 ETIAE
-187 KNDVKIIAPKS
+187 KNGVKIIEPKQ
-198 ELGVVKGV
+198 ELGVAKGV
-206 SYPVTKEVAL
+206 SYTLTKEVAL

-243 RMNYTAPEKEFQAEM
+243 HMNYTAPEKEFQAEM

-263 SSYFGIDTGEYSLG
+263 SSYFGIDTSEYSLG

-316 KEKTNEKGVD
+316 KE
-326 NMSKQ
+326 Q
-331 VSEYERD
+331 
-338 NFEILTGIQQDVQRN
+338 
-353 INEKLGLNFER
+353 INEKEVESMANK
-364 QWENY
+364 N
-369 EIQLSEDGR
+369 
-378 IIEGIYPNMRLT
+378 
-390 VGEMHAI
+390 
-397 VNQYGTETEKQSIN
+397 EKQ
-411 KITKTL
+411 
-417 EFFHEMDEYEYPEL
+417 D
-431 VNKEVLKTPIAKVT
+431 
-445 SNSRGDMNVECLS
+445 
-458 GRIEDK
+458 
-464 RGLFNFDNAI
+464 
-474 NQTVNQINHSIAESH
+474 
-489 KDIMTTRNEEQDGK
+489 
-503 NKEKEHVVTVEILDK
+503 
-518 DIKDGEIAKLH
+518 
-529 MVDAET
+529 
-535 KEVYHMAI
+535 
-543 YDPGVLD
+543 
-550 RDEFYNGERDV
+550 
-561 SNIEHIFK
+561 
-569 GDVYEKVKDT
+569 
-579 LLDRNESQSFTVRE
+579 
-593 EDMLIPLSELE
+593 
-604 QDDRYAILFN
+604 
-614 TEKYEAAKI
+614 
-623 KENER
+623 
-628 QNENREQNESEKN
+628 EKN
-641 ILLVEYMSLS
+641 ILLVEFMSLS

-665 QADKNRAFEPVE
+665 QADRNRAFEPVE
-677 GAEKLSDKEFIEA
+677 GAEKLSDKEFINA

-702 NQNEISRPTMLVQWS
+702 NQDEINRPTMLVQWS

-738 EVISSIEKAR
+738 EVITSIEKTR
-748 EEAKERGQTIPYD
+748 EEARERGETIPYD

-774 REFGRMELVSMD
+774 RDFGRMELVSMD

-800 QVLNEKRYLSDEV
+800 QVLNEKRHLSDEV
-813 KQALRDEVMNHR
+813 KQALRDEVVNHR
-825 NNKEIPMEKTQ
+825 NNKEISMEKVQ
-836 ESTLEK
+836 ENPLEK
-842 SKEIPNHLVT
+842 SKETPNHLVT

-900 EKNGKRENY
+900 EKNGKREDY
-909 SLDNILKPDLYEKV
+909 SSDNILKPDLYEKV

-944 MSLDELVKDE
+944 MSIDELVKDE

-1077 ITVNQST
+1077 ITVKQST
-1084 TSKETDFD
+1084 TSKEMDFD
-1092 KKFQP
+1092 KNFQP
-1097 LNGKKTNDKEKDKE
+1097 LNGKQTNHKEKDKE

-1117 DQSKT
+1117 EQSKA
-1122 TKKSGRKRETMEME
+1122 TKKSGRKKETMEME

>member
-1 MSKSYKKKYQTKSPE
+1 MAYKKKYPVKSVE
-16 EKKEAVQALTKKME
+16 QKKEEVQALTKGME
-30 KNVEGYFRTP
+30 NSIESYFRTT
-40 GDLKEYLTFM
+40 GDLKEYLSFM

-102 VAKFKDKDGTWKSV
+102 VAKFKDKEGTWKTV
-116 TKASEQEKK
+116 TKANEEEKK

-134 KPGRLYFAIGHVFD
+134 MPGRLYFAVGHVFD

-163 PNRWLEGSV
+163 PNRWLDGSV
-172 TDYQSLYKGM
+172 TDYKSLYKGM

-187 KNDVKIIAPKS
+187 KNGVKIIQPKQ
-198 ELGVVKGV
+198 ELGVAKGV
-206 SYPVTKEVAL
+206 SYTLTKEVAL

-243 RMNYTAPEKEFQAEM
+243 HMNYTAPEKEFQAEM

-263 SSYFGIDTGEYSLG
+263 SSYFGIDTSEYSLG
-277 YLASWTQGK
+277 YLANWTQGK
-286 EMKDKTKLLKEV
+286 EVKDKTRLLKEV

-331 VSEYERD
+331 VSD
-338 NFEILTGIQQDVQRN
+338 NG
-353 INEKLGLNFER
+353 
-364 QWENY
+364 
-369 EIQLSEDGR
+369 
-378 IIEGIYPNMRLT
+378 
-390 VGEMHAI
+390 
-397 VNQYGTETEKQSIN
+397 
-411 KITKTL
+411 
-417 EFFHEMDEYEYPEL
+417 
-431 VNKEVLKTPIAKVT
+431 
-445 SNSRGDMNVECLS
+445 
-458 GRIEDK
+458 
-464 RGLFNFDNAI
+464 
-474 NQTVNQINHSIAESH
+474 
-489 KDIMTTRNEEQDGK
+489 
-503 NKEKEHVVTVEILDK
+503 KEHVVTVEILDK

-593 EDMLIPLSELE
+593 EDLLIPLSELE
-604 QDDRYAILFN
+604 QDDRYAILFH

-774 REFGRMELVSMD
+774 RDFGRMELVSMD

-842 SKEIPNHLVT
+842 SKETPNHLVT

-929 GRGNLSFVVYEKDAN
+929 GRGNLSFVVYEKDTN

-1084 TSKETDFD
+1084 TSKEMDFD

-1111 IDPGNV
+1111 IDPGNI